1 MTSFGSLFM
10 KSTCISFSVWNVR
23 SSRPYKKFLFGIC
36 FWPLWRLLNHRHQ
49 ESVQLIKWQVANV
62 RLLLINNLRKWIL
75 NRFFSF
81 CFFFSK
87 TFETASIER
96 KKKHKINFLKLG
108 FFSFEWHR
116 LTFLNRCEWFSL
128 YFHTFESI
136 QTFRF
141 FYNILFWKRF
151 YIEKAVSASTTAR
164 LPR

>member
-1 MTSFGSLFM
+1 M
-10 KSTCISFSVWNVR
+10 
-23 SSRPYKKFLFGIC
+23 
-36 FWPLWRLLNHRHQ
+36 LNHSHQ

-75 NRFFSF
+75 YRFFSF

-108 FFSFEWHR
+108 FFSFDWHR

-151 YIEKAVSASTTAR
+151 RPARLHGYRVRSSKAPDFGICLISQTTAM
-164 LPR
+164 LITHQETSSVADIVITFVILSM

>member
-10 KSTCISFSVWNVR
+10 KSTCMSFSVWNVG
-23 SSRPYKKFLFGIC
+23 SARPYKKFLFGIC

-75 NRFFSF
+75 NRFFFLLLLLFKNIWNSF
-81 CFFFSK
+81 HR
-87 TFETASIER
+87 T
-96 KKKHKINFLKLG
+96 KKKHKFNFLKLG

>member
-10 KSTCISFSVWNVR
+10 KSTCISFSVWNVG
-23 SSRPYKKFLFGIC
+23 SSRPYKKILFGIC

-62 RLLLINNLRKWIL
+62 RLFLINNLRKWIL
-75 NRFFSF
+75 NRFFFLLLLLFKNIWNSF
-81 CFFFSK
+81 HR
-87 TFETASIER
+87 T
-96 KKKHKINFLKLG
+96 KKKHKFNFLKLG